1 MTRLQRLRSIA
12 THLVFWG
19 WNSIFLLIVFAG
31 ILPSVGADL
40 FQGLVAGAVP
50 YSIALSLSGLLA
62 VPVVCT
68 VLALFRFRKSS
79 RQLGRFFYGVE
90 APLFFLCTVRLFL
103 LRELPSGALFVVVTV
118 LLAIAA
124 FLVGLWREGQDLK
137 SDHPVR
143 AWFMLSGQA
152 AVFWVGAYSS
162 LVLLFYVVPVAVWLA
177 IGAIS
182 LDWVAGL
189 RDAIIHGGIW
199 VFLSLLLFG
208 FSATLFLGMPVAM
221 CWMYVRQSARY
232 VRQFGGRFGDA
243 AAVGGFIG
251 ASVAGTMACLLL
263 QQQPAARA
271 LELLSSPPQTDIE
284 RQELIAESS
293 TIRAGLRH
301 AYLSSYRYLSTTA
314 ENNHI
319 FGIYHLYMGL
329 PEDLSTGLQQVY
341 NRLMA
346 PFLYDGSRED
356 ILEAED
362 LYAGFFDTSIQKGE
376 RQAIRKALQSTFN
389 REEAQAGLI
398 NIDRQLVL
406 LKQQDV
412 AVKEHDDWA
421 DVELHESYQN
431 QTFQDEEIFYSF
443 SLPES
448 AVLTGVWLGNSERL
462 EDRFKFRVSPRGA
475 AQQVY
480 NQEVS
485 RQVDPAL
492 LEQVGPRQYRLRAFP
507 IPAKRL
513 RDASQIEDVEQPE
526 LHLWMTYRVLQE
538 GRGWPLPTLLEHR
551 NVYWSNQTE
560 RTRQGNISTTLDGWL
575 EDYVPATHLYE
586 PKAHEVTLL
595 DQYKLIATPFKLS
608 SPNEQALFNLRL
620 AVLLDRSY
628 SMGQHKTE
636 AAQAIAWLAS
646 QFSDSN
652 TDNMGINNEADLYL
666 FDREDAGMIEDLADF
681 DATAVVNYG
690 TSQIQD
696 MLANFQQMKAER
708 NYDAVLVITDVGSYE
723 LARDPT
729 PATPNQSESE
739 RSGAAKANPPL
750 YIWHVGGELPAAYD
764 DATLDTILTSR
775 GGIAT
780 DINGVLS
787 LLEFHAN
794 ESSEDDSVLL
804 FPRVDNYS
812 WLLTPAHSETPEVLG
827 SADDNLE
834 LADRADMVD
843 SSDDGFAAIAARQLI
858 LGLSRTEGTS
868 ELAQLDRLH
877 EIAKTYEVVSPY
889 SSMIVLVNERQEQ
902 DLDAAE
908 AASDRFDREVES
920 GEETLQQPHDPLT
933 VSGVP
938 EPEEWMLL
946 GLMAIALSIVGW
958 RRWMENALT

>member
-31 ILPSVGADL
+31 ILPAVGADL

-68 VLALFRFRKSS
+68 LLALFRFRTNS

-90 APLFFLCTVRLFL
+90 APLFFLCIVRLFL
-103 LRELPSGALFVVVTV
+103 LRELPTGALFVVITV
-118 LLAIAA
+118 LLAIAV
-124 FLVGLWREGQDLK
+124 FLVSLWREGQELK
-137 SDHPVR
+137 GEHPVR
-143 AWFMLSGQA
+143 SWFTLSGQT

-177 IGAIS
+177 IGAVS
-182 LDWVAGL
+182 LDWLVGL
-189 RDAIIHGGIW
+189 KDAIIHGGVW
-199 VFLSLLLFG
+199 AFLSLILFG

-221 CWMYVRQSARY
+221 CWMYVRQSGSY
-232 VRQFGGRFGDA
+232 LRQFGRRFGPA
-243 AAVGGFIG
+243 TAVGGFIG
-251 ASVAGTMACLLL
+251 ASVAGTIACLLL

-284 RQELIAESS
+284 RQEILAESS

-319 FGIYHLYMGL
+319 FAIYHLYMGL
-329 PEDLSTGLQQVY
+329 QEEVSAELQKVY

-356 ILEAED
+356 IEGAER
-362 LYAGFFDTSIQKGE
+362 LYAEFFDTSIQKGE
-376 RQAIRKALQSTFN
+376 RQAIRTALQSTFN

-406 LKQQDV
+406 LKQQDISIE
-412 AVKEHDDWA
+412 EHDDWA
-421 DVELHESYQN
+421 DVELHERYQN

-448 AVLTGVWLGNSERL
+448 AVLTGVWLGNSDRL

-480 NQEVS
+480 NQEVR

-507 IPAKRL
+507 IPAKQIGA
-513 RDASQIEDVEQPE
+513 DAEQPE
-526 LHLWMTYRVLQE
+526 LQLWMTYRVLQAE
-538 GRGWPLPTLLEHR
+538 QGWPLPTLLEHR
-551 NVYWSNQTE
+551 NIYWSNQTE
-560 RTRQGNISTTLDGWL
+560 RTRQGTISSTVDGWL
-575 EDYVPATHLYE
+575 EDYIPATHLYE
-586 PKAHEVTLL
+586 PKAHEVNLL
-595 DQYKLIATPFKLS
+595 DQYKLIATPFRLS
-608 SPNEQALFNLRL
+608 SPNEQALSNLRM

-628 SMGQHKTE
+628 SMGAHKTE
-636 AAQAIAWLAS
+636 AAQAIAWLTS
-646 QFSDSN
+646 QFSDAN
-652 TDNMGINNEADLYL
+652 TDTNNEADLYL
-666 FDREDAGMIEDLADF
+666 FDREDAGMIDDLADF
-681 DATAVVNYG
+681 DATTIVNYG
-690 TSQIQD
+690 TSQLQD
-696 MLANFQQMKAER
+696 MLASFQHMRSGKD
-708 NYDAVLVITDVGSYE
+708 YDAVLVITDAGSYE
-723 LARDPT
+723 LARDPDL
-729 PATPNQSESE
+729 ATQADPNQADSTLT
-739 RSGAAKANPPL
+739 GPNPTNAPL
-750 YIWHVGGELPAAYD
+750 YIWHLGGELPAAYD
-764 DATLDTILTSR
+764 DDTLDTILTSR
-775 GGIAT
+775 GGVAT
-780 DINGVLS
+780 DIRGVLS
-787 LLEFHAN
+787 FLEFQAGV
-794 ESSEDDSVLL
+794 SSEDDSVVL
-804 FPRVDNYS
+804 FPRVDDYS
-812 WLLTPAHSETPEVLG
+812 WLLTPAHSETAEI
-827 SADDNLE
+827 
-834 LADRADMVD
+834 VD
-843 SSDDGFAAIAARQLI
+843 TPDGVIQSPDSRTDIVESSDDGFAAIAARQLI

-868 ELAQLDRLH
+868 ELVQLDRLH

-902 DLDAAE
+902 ELDAAE

-920 GEETLQQPHDPLT
+920 GEETLQQPHDPLA

-946 GLMAIALSIVGW
+946 GLVAIALSIVGW
-958 RRWMENALT
+958 RRWRQKAPI